1 MIIFYFHG
9 LVVMFKHFRNILLF
23 TLLFAG
29 PVMAQSIE
37 GLKDIVSIQQEK
49 ILRMEDNIK
58 KLVGSLEQQ
67 SNFGTQNKNLKVL
80 ENQVN
85 ELSSDIRQLENN
97 IKNITNLS
105 YNLDFALKRIERHL
119 ELKAIQDDNTK
130 EVNDFKSEAKPTF
143 QKQKIENIKKKSLD
157 GKTDGVLGFIKEAPD
172 TDAEN
177 QKKVT
182 DTEVVDNNDALK
194 LSKVTAE
201 ESYNYA
207 LDLARQLDFENAEK
221 AFKEFLIRHKNNKLQ
236 ADAQYWLG
244 RVYFAQKKYEEA
256 AIAMAEFNS
265 IFPNDPR
272 FQETTLLIAEAAVN
286 FAPKNQLCDILNQ
299 SLEFMVNPSEKFV
312 KRINSLKNEK
322 KCSAE

>member
-105 YNLDFALKRIERHL
+105 YDLDFALKRIERHL

-157 GKTDGVLGFIKEAPD
+157 GKTDGVLGFIKEVPN

-182 DTEVVDNNDALK
+182 DKEVVDNNDALK
-194 LSKVTAE
+194 SPKRTAE

>member
-1 MIIFYFHG
+1 
-9 LVVMFKHFRNILLF
+9 MFKHFRNILLF

-182 DTEVVDNNDALK
+182 DTEVVDNNDSLK
-194 LSKVTAE
+194 LPKRTAE

>member
-1 MIIFYFHG
+1 
-9 LVVMFKHFRNILLF
+9 MFKHFRNTLLF

-49 ILRMEDNIK
+49 ISRMEDNIK
-58 KLVGSLEQQ
+58 KIVGSLEQQ

-85 ELSSDIRQLENN
+85 ELSSNIRQLENN

-157 GKTDGVLGFIKEAPD
+157 GKTDGVLGFIREAPD

-194 LSKVTAE
+194 SPKRTAE
-201 ESYNYA
+201 ESYKYA

-221 AFKEFLIRHKNNKLQ
+221 AFKEFLIKYKNNKLQ

-265 IFPNDPR
+265 IFPNDSR
-272 FQETTLLIAEAAVN
+272 SQETTLLIAEAAVN

>member
-85 ELSSDIRQLENN
+85 ELSSNIRQLENK

-119 ELKAIQDDNTK
+119 QLKSILDDNTK

-157 GKTDGVLGFIKEAPD
+157 GKTDGVLGFIKEAPN

-182 DTEVVDNNDALK
+182 DTEVVDNKDALK

-201 ESYNYA
+201 ESFNYA

>member
-1 MIIFYFHG
+1 
-9 LVVMFKHFRNILLF
+9 MFKHFRNTLLF

-49 ILRMEDNIK
+49 ISRMEDNIK
-58 KLVGSLEQQ
+58 KIVGSLEQQ

-85 ELSSDIRQLENN
+85 ELSSNIRQLENN

-119 ELKAIQDDNTK
+119 ELKAIQDDNVK
-130 EVNDFKSEAKPTF
+130 EINDFKSEVKPTY
-143 QKQKIENIKKKSLD
+143 QKQKIENIKKKSLN

-182 DTEVVDNNDALK
+182 DKEVVDNNDALK
-194 LSKVTAE
+194 SPKRTAE

-221 AFKEFLIRHKNNKLQ
+221 AFKEFLIKHKNNKLQ

-265 IFPNDPR
+265 IFPNDSR

>member
-1 MIIFYFHG
+1 
-9 LVVMFKHFRNILLF
+9 MFKHFRNILLF

-67 SNFGTQNKNLKVL
+67 SNFGTQNKNLKIL

-85 ELSSDIRQLENN
+85 ELSSNIRQLENN
-97 IKNITNLS
+97 VKNITNLS

-157 GKTDGVLGFIKEAPD
+157 GKTDGVLGFIKEVPD
-172 TDAEN
+172 TDAKN
-177 QKKVT
+177 QKKVP
-182 DTEVVDNNDALK
+182 DTKVVDNNDALK
-194 LSKVTAE
+194 SPKVTAE

-221 AFKEFLIRHKNNKLQ
+221 AFKEFLIRNKNNKLQ

>member
-1 MIIFYFHG
+1 
-9 LVVMFKHFRNILLF
+9 MFKHFRNTLLF

-85 ELSSDIRQLENN
+85 ELSSNIRQLENN

-119 ELKAIQDDNTK
+119 ELKAIQDDNVK
-130 EVNDFKSEAKPTF
+130 EINDFKSEVKPTY
-143 QKQKIENIKKKSLD
+143 QKQKIENIKKKSLN

-182 DTEVVDNNDALK
+182 DKEVVDNNDALK
-194 LSKVTAE
+194 SPKRTAE

-265 IFPNDPR
+265 IFPNDSR

>member
-1 MIIFYFHG
+1 
-9 LVVMFKHFRNILLF
+9 MFKHFRNILLF
-23 TLLFAG
+23 ILLFAG

-85 ELSSDIRQLENN
+85 ELSSNIRQLENN

-119 ELKAIQDDNTK
+119 ELKAIQDDNVK
-130 EVNDFKSEAKPTF
+130 EINDFKSEVKPTY
-143 QKQKIENIKKKSLD
+143 QKQKIENIKKKSLN

-182 DTEVVDNNDALK
+182 DKEVVDNNDALK
-194 LSKVTAE
+194 SPKRTAE

-221 AFKEFLIRHKNNKLQ
+221 AFKEFLIKHKNNKLQ

>member
-1 MIIFYFHG
+1 
-9 LVVMFKHFRNILLF
+9 MFKHFRNTLLF

-85 ELSSDIRQLENN
+85 ELSSNIMQLENN

-119 ELKAIQDDNTK
+119 ELKAIQDDNVK
-130 EVNDFKSEAKPTF
+130 EINDFKSEVKPTY
-143 QKQKIENIKKKSLD
+143 QKQKIENIKKKSLN

-182 DTEVVDNNDALK
+182 DKEVVDNNDALK
-194 LSKVTAE
+194 SPKRTAE

-221 AFKEFLIRHKNNKLQ
+221 AFREFLIKHKNNKLQ

-265 IFPNDPR
+265 IFPNDSR

>member
-1 MIIFYFHG
+1 
-9 LVVMFKHFRNILLF
+9 MFKHFRNTLLF

-85 ELSSDIRQLENN
+85 ELSSNIRQLENN

-119 ELKAIQDDNTK
+119 ELKAIQDDNVK
-130 EVNDFKSEAKPTF
+130 EINDFKSEVKPTY
-143 QKQKIENIKKKSLD
+143 QKQKIENIKKKSLN

-182 DTEVVDNNDALK
+182 DKEVVDNNDALK
-194 LSKVTAE
+194 SPKRTAE

-221 AFKEFLIRHKNNKLQ
+221 AFKEFLIKHKNNKLQ

-265 IFPNDPR
+265 IFPNDSR
-272 FQETTLLIAEAAVN
+272 SQETTLLIAEAAVN

-322 KCSAE
+322 KCTAE

>member
-1 MIIFYFHG
+1 M
-9 LVVMFKHFRNILLF
+9 LKHFRNILLF

-37 GLKDIVSIQQEK
+37 GLKEIVSIQQDK

-67 SNFGTQNKNLKVL
+67 SKFGTQNKNLKVL

-105 YNLDFALKRIERHL
+105 YNLEFALKRIERHL
-119 ELKAIQDDNTK
+119 ELKAIQDNNTK

-182 DTEVVDNNDALK
+182 DKEVVDNNDALK
-194 LSKVTAE
+194 SPKRTAE

-221 AFKEFLIRHKNNKLQ
+221 AFKEFLIKHKNNKLQ

>member
-1 MIIFYFHG
+1 
-9 LVVMFKHFRNILLF
+9 MFKHFRNTLLF

-85 ELSSDIRQLENN
+85 ELSSNIRQLENN

-119 ELKAIQDDNTK
+119 ELKAIQDDNVK
-130 EVNDFKSEAKPTF
+130 EINDFKSEVKPTY
-143 QKQKIENIKKKSLD
+143 QKQKIENIKKKSLN

-182 DTEVVDNNDALK
+182 DKEVVDNNDALK
-194 LSKVTAE
+194 SPKWTAE
-201 ESYNYA
+201 ESFNYA

-221 AFKEFLIRHKNNKLQ
+221 AFKEFLIKYKNNKLQ

>member
-1 MIIFYFHG
+1 
-9 LVVMFKHFRNILLF
+9 MFKHFRNTLLF

-85 ELSSDIRQLENN
+85 ELSSNIRQLENN
-97 IKNITNLS
+97 IRNITNLS
-105 YNLDFALKRIERHL
+105 YDLDFALKRIERHL

-130 EVNDFKSEAKPTF
+130 EVNDFKSKAKPTF
-143 QKQKIENIKKKSLD
+143 QKQKIENVKKKSLD

-172 TDAEN
+172 TDAEK

-221 AFKEFLIRHKNNKLQ
+221 AFKEFLIKHKNNKLQ

-299 SLEFMVNPSEKFV
+299 SLEFMVNP
-312 KRINSLKNEK
+312 
-322 KCSAE
+322 

>member
-1 MIIFYFHG
+1 
-9 LVVMFKHFRNILLF
+9 MFKHFRNILLF

-58 KLVGSLEQQ
+58 KLVGSLEQK

-85 ELSSDIRQLENN
+85 ELSSNIRRLENN
-97 IKNITNLS
+97 IKNITKLS

-119 ELKAIQDDNTK
+119 ELRSIQDDNIK
-130 EVNDFKSEAKPTF
+130 EVNDFKSEDKTTF

-182 DTEVVDNNDALK
+182 DIEVVDNNDALK
-194 LSKVTAE
+194 LPKGTAE

-207 LDLARQLDFENAEK
+207 LDLSRQLDFENAEK
-221 AFKEFLIRHKNNKLQ
+221 AFKEFLIIHKNNKLQ

-286 FAPKNQLCDILNQ
+286 FAPKNQLCDILKQ

>member
-1 MIIFYFHG
+1 
-9 LVVMFKHFRNILLF
+9 MFKHFRNILLF

-29 PVMAQSIE
+29 SVMAQSIE

-85 ELSSDIRQLENN
+85 ELSSNISQLENN
-97 IKNITNLS
+97 VKNITNLS

-157 GKTDGVLGFIKEAPD
+157 GKTDGVLGFIKEAPN

-177 QKKVT
+177 QKKIT

>member
-85 ELSSDIRQLENN
+85 ELSSNIRQLENN

-119 ELKAIQDDNTK
+119 QLKAILDDNTK

-157 GKTDGVLGFIKEAPD
+157 GKTDGVLGFIKEAPN

-201 ESYNYA
+201 ESFNYA